1 MRAARRA
8 AWRDFALY
16 LHAPQTPLA
25 DPIFNRPVSFYLFTL
40 PIYDA
45 VSSWLLYL
53 AFIILIAVIAY
64 ALLAGSQ
71 ETTLANSKSGSVRK
85 RAITIISVVLGAIFL
100 ILAWKT
106 LLSRF
111 PYLWQ
116 DHQIF
121 SGVTH

>member
-1 MRAARRA
+1 MRLGFWLIERVFGAFTIGPRTVLINQQPVQISPGRFLRPLAWIVSIVAGLIFGLGMRA

-53 AFIILIAVIAY
+53 AVIILIAVVAY
-64 ALLAGSQ
+64 ALLAGTQ
-71 ETTLANSKSGSVRK
+71 ETT
-85 RAITIISVVLGAIFL
+85 
-100 ILAWKT
+100 
-106 LLSRF
+106 
-111 PYLWQ
+111 
-116 DHQIF
+116 
-121 SGVTH
+121 